1 MRNPATLKKISDH
14 LSVSIST
21 VSRALKDHQD
31 VSEET
36 KRRVKELAEMLD
48 YEPNSFAINL
58 RKKHSDLF
66 AIIVPE
72 ISSFFYHS
80 FIETVE
86 ELSRQKGFGVM
97 ILQSRNNP
105 EIETAN
111 LRLCRINHVAGVFIA
126 VNSSKEN
133 QPAYK
138 KMEDWDIPMIFFDKV
153 PSEGPF
159 NKVCMADE
167 QAGSLAAEKIAAAG
181 YKTILA
187 VMGSEMLS
195 ITHRR
200 LKGLKS
206 WLEKNAQG
214 ISLHLLY
221 SENGSDL
228 PELLKE
234 KHALLQHDTAIFSMS
249 DEILCGVIKYL
260 NQNELKFPVDVGLL
274 TISNGFFPHL
284 FFPRVSYVET
294 NGSKLGDLAFSRMRE
309 IMDGKKFIRENLL
322 SCDYYEG
329 ASLKLP
335 G

>member
-72 ISSFFYHS
+72 ISSYFYHS
-80 FIETVE
+80 FIEAVE
-86 ELSRQKGFGVM
+86 EEARQQGFAIM
-97 ILQSRNNP
+97 ILQSRNSP

-126 VNSSKEN
+126 VNSTKEN
-133 QPAYK
+133 LAAYK
-138 KMEDWDIPMIFFDKV
+138 KIEDWDIPMVFFDKV

-167 QAGSLAAEKIAAAG
+167 QAGAIAAQKILEAG
-181 YKTILA
+181 YSKIIA
-187 VMGSEMLS
+187 VLGSESMS

-200 LKGLKS
+200 LMGLRKYLS
-206 WLEKNAQG
+206 QNAPSLRLEV
-214 ISLHLLY
+214 IFT
-221 SENGSDL
+221 ENGEAV
-228 PELLKE
+228 PGLLE
-234 KHALLQHDTAIFSMS
+234 NMLAFLDNDTAIFSMS
-249 DEILCGVIKYL
+249 DEILCGVIKFL
-260 NQNELKFPVDVGLL
+260 NQNGLQFPKDAGLL
-274 TISNGFFPHL
+274 TISNGFFPGL
-284 FFPRVSYVET
+284 FSPQINYVET
-294 NGSKLGDLAFSRMRE
+294 NGSKLGSLAFSRMKE

-322 SCDYYEG
+322 GCHYFEG
-329 ASLKLP
+329 GSLKTKD
-335 G
+335 